1 VGRKDVYMK
10 VDLYNQQGKELKGIE
25 LNESIFGVEPNKALL
40 TQYVRRYLANQ
51 RQGTVKVKT
60 RGEVSGGGRKPWRQ
74 KGTGRARHGSIRSPL
89 WVGGGVAHGPR
100 IRNWRLSISKK
111 MKRAALFSSLT
122 LKLQE
127 GGILVLDQL
136 ELPEFKTKAMA
147 RVLKSLSIKDKV
159 LVVIPTLD
167 KNVILSARNLKSV
180 KTIQAKDINAYEVL
194 NHQTV
199 LLPKGSLGV
208 IEETFLTKVQP
219 GKRKP
224 RKKDKKVE
232 TKEVKREGIDELGLS
247 QRALK
252 ALKNAGVKTVAGLA
266 SKTEKELGSIKG
278 VGEKSVGEINR
289 KLKSKMSK
297 GKTTTG
303 NLKV

>member
-1 VGRKDVYMK
+1 MYMK

-136 ELPEFKTKAMA
+136 ELPEFKTKAMV

-224 RKKDKKVE
+224 RKKDKNVE

>member
-1 VGRKDVYMK
+1 MYMK

-136 ELPEFKTKAMA
+136 ELPEFKTKAMV